1 MDAPGVGGLG
11 GTYGGNPVACA
22 AALAALETYDALRLG
37 DRANAIGR
45 LFTERTHEWLSR
57 FPLVGELRGLGAM
70 QAIELVRDR
79 RTREPAAAETAR
91 VLSACHERGLIVLSA
106 GTYGNVL
113 RLLVPLVVSDAQFQ
127 EGLDVLEAA
136 LQTVQSASR

>member
-1 MDAPGVGGLG
+1 
-11 GTYGGNPVACA
+11 
-22 AALAALETYDALRLG
+22 
-37 DRANAIGR
+37 
-45 LFTERTHEWLSR
+45 
-57 FPLVGELRGLGAM
+57 
-70 QAIELVRDR
+70 
-79 RTREPAAAETAR
+79 